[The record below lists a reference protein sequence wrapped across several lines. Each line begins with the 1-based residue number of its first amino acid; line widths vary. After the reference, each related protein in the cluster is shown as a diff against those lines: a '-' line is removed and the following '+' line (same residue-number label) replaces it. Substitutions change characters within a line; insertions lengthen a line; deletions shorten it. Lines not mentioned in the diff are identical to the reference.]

1 MRCHNLEIFRNCA
14 FEYPLLLVDTGGFPE
29 DLFGWQFAL
38 VIAPTQPNRTFGTP
52 VITNT
57 NPIIASGSNEVI
69 FILSA
74 VETALM
80 MIGTAYEYRVIAE
93 PPGFDQGVLEYG
105 FVKITDAPVEFPT
118 NA

>member
-1 MRCHNLEIFRNCA
+1 MRCHNIEIFRNCA
-14 FEYPLLLVDTGGFPE
+14 FEYPVALVDTGGFPE
-29 DLFGWQFAL
+29 NLYGWQFGL

-52 VITNT
+52 IITNT
-57 NPIIASGSNEVI
+57 KPIIASGSNEVI

-105 FVKITDAPVEFPT
+105 FVKIMDAPIEFPT

>member
-14 FEYPLLLVDTGGFPE
+14 YEYPLLLVDTGGFPE
-29 DLFGWQFAL
+29 DLFGWQFAF
-38 VIAPTQPNRTFGTP
+38 VIAPTNVNRTFGTA

-57 NPIIASGSNEVI
+57 TPIVASGSNEVI

-74 VETALM
+74 LETALLR
-80 MIGTAYEYRVIAE
+80 IGTAYEYRVIAE

-105 FVKITDAPVEFPT
+105 FIKLTDSPVEFPSG
-118 NA
+118 